1 MTDRA
6 LTAGFKAETVSP
18 SPIGVVFAEFMFT
31 TPVRVWTGLG
41 DKVAT
46 MPGGSSQTWVGVGDL
61 GGIESIT
68 ESADRR
74 RNGVLF
80 SLSGVDTSLLD
91 DVLTDNYQGKDVTVW
106 EAYIDDN
113 GALIADPGLAFA
125 GLMDTMGIVDGDPTG
140 IIKLQCENRDVLLQR
155 TSRSLYTN
163 EQQQLDFPGDLG
175 LEFIKELQKKQIIW
189 GAPNAS
195 NTGFVGGGGGAK
207 GGDTVSRLR

>member
-1 MTDRA
+1 MTDRT
-6 LTAGFKAETVSP
+6 LTAGFKTETVSP
-18 SPIGVVFAEFMFT
+18 SLIEVIFAEFMFA

-41 DKVAT
+41 PKVAT
-46 MPGGSSQTWVGVGDL
+46 MPGGSSQTWIGVGDL

-80 SLSGVDTSLLD
+80 SLSGVDTGLLD

-113 GALIADPGLAFA
+113 GALIADPALAYS

-140 IIKLQCENRDVLLQR
+140 IIKLQCENRDILLQR
-155 TSRSLYTN
+155 TSRSFYTD
-163 EQQQLDFPGDLG
+163 EQQQANFSGDLG

-189 GAPNAS
+189 GAPGQG
-195 NTGFVGGGGGAK
+195 TGTVGGGGTGSLRN
-207 GGDTVSRLR
+207 TEFNRLR